1 MKEREKRRKQRKRI
15 TRNRFWSI
23 FQKAKA
29 STFFRERHV
38 TGSENAAARFWRAA
52 VCWSLEG
59 KDGEKENEKRNE
71 RRHKRGVGEKGR
83 PGVAR

>member
-1 MKEREKRRKQRKRI
+1 MRGNEREGEEKEKKRKMEKKERGSRD
-15 TRNRFWSI
+15 RFWSI

-52 VCWSLEG
+52 VCSVPRREG
-59 KDGEKENEKRNE
+59 RGKRERKE
-71 RRHKRGVGEKGR
+71 
-83 PGVAR
+83 A